1 MTACPVPARPQP
13 RWQIRYSHHTWF
25 HYQRRSEP
33 PTVWVLLKALLQLL
47 DRDARNNERD
57 GARALHPLGV
67 QASEVVNESKSRTG
81 RDLGETELPRV
92 GDAVDPYLRDVAG
105 SEIDVRVEQDVA
117 TLRFKTEA
125 GTGTERDI
133 HSTSPLRQVYSPDDA
148 AEAEVVVG

>member
-1 MTACPVPARPQP
+1 
-13 RWQIRYSHHTWF
+13 
-25 HYQRRSEP
+25 
-33 PTVWVLLKALLQLL
+33 LLQLL

-57 GARALHPLGV
+57 CARALHPLGV

-117 TLRFKTEA
+117 TLRFKGEA
-125 GTGTERDI
+125 VRCIAKG
-133 HSTSPLRQVYSPDDA
+133 SFRQESITTLVS
-148 AEAEVVVG
+148 